1 MSRPRLR
8 PLKNY
13 YKMDALL
20 PLEREEEKK
29 SERCSFES
37 SQELHISEDNKS
49 KPTALIEK
57 PPAFTHGPECFTD
70 LFFLLGGGMADIWNR
85 FFFFKQQILVSVS
98 VHCKF
103 DKICSL
109 KV

>member
-1 MSRPRLR
+1 
-8 PLKNY
+8 
-13 YKMDALL
+13 MDALL

-70 LFFLLGGGMADIWNR
+70 LFFLLGGDGRHMEP
-85 FFFFKQQILVSVS
+85 FFFF
-98 VHCKF
+98 
-103 DKICSL
+103 
-109 KV
+109 